1 VAAIPSSNSWA
12 VSHPRSSTHSVRKS
26 AMWAGGPPN
35 PIAPM
40 RPHSRTR
47 VLNGTGWLGNSG
59 MLRAIVRSV
68 PGRRA
73 RPTSWRN
80 RIAGGD
86 LLQ

>member
-1 VAAIPSSNSWA
+1 
-12 VSHPRSSTHSVRKS
+12 
-26 AMWAGGPPN
+26 
-35 PIAPM
+35 M